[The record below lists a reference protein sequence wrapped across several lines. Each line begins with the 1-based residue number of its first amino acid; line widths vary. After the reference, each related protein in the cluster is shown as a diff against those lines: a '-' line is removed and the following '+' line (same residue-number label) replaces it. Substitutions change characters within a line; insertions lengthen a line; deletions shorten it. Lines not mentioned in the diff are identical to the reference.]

1 MKKLSILLIV
11 IMLVGI
17 LAACA
22 PAAPAAEPAAEEPAA
37 EEPVAEEPA
46 AEEPVAEEPAAEE
59 PAAEEPAAEEPAA
72 EEPAEEEQL
81 RVAMI
86 FNTTIKDGG
95 YAQAGYE
102 GLVEMQEKYN
112 LDISIQESVGD
123 AQVKDVLR
131 SYAAEGYDLVYAHE
145 LYFTDAVNEVAAEFP
160 DVKFGVTGYM
170 ATSPNVVAMDVTN
183 WQGVYLAG
191 VVAGM
196 MTESNKIAM
205 VTVSQSPIALKMV
218 NAMYMGAL
226 TQNPDAEILHLF
238 TGSFDDVVK
247 AKEMATAAIGDGA
260 DIVYGNCG
268 MGTVGAIEAAK
279 EANTYAIGSSVDRNS
294 LAPELVLTSNV
305 LDSGRYIRIV
315 IDGMVNDDLEWGQV
329 YVLGVADG
337 AEYLTPLIDAVPQE
351 VRDAVDAATQD
362 LIDGKVDTPDGETY
376 QWE

>member
-1 MKKLSILLIV
+1 MKKLSIILIV

-17 LAACA
+17 LAACT
-22 PAAPAAEPAAEEPAA
+22 PAAPPAEEPA
-37 EEPVAEEPA
+37 AEEPA

-72 EEPAEEEQL
+72 EEPAAEEPAAEEQL

-102 GLVEMQEKYN
+102 SLMALQEKYN
-112 LDISIQESVGD
+112 LDVSIQESVGD
-123 AQVKDVLR
+123 AAVKDVLR

-160 DVKFGVTGYM
+160 DVLFGVSGYM
-170 ATSPNVVAMDVTN
+170 AASPNVVAMDATN

-218 NAMYMGAL
+218 NAMYMGVQ
-226 TQNPDAEILHLF
+226 TQNPDAEIIHVY

-247 AKEMATAAIGDGA
+247 AKEMATAAIKDGA

-268 MGTVGAIEAAK
+268 MGTVGVIEAAK
-279 EANTYAIGSSVDRNS
+279 ENETFAIGSVVDRNP
-294 LAPELVLTSNV
+294 LAPELVLTSNI
-305 LDSGRYIRIV
+305 LDSGHYITV
-315 IDGMVNDDLEWGQV
+315 VVDGMINGDLEWGQV
-329 YVLGVADG
+329 YVLGVADDVEG
-337 AEYLTPLIDAVPQE
+337 LTPFIDAVPQE
-351 VRDAVDAATQD
+351 VIDAAEQATQD
-362 LIDGKVDTPDGETY
+362 MIDGKVETPESEKY
-376 QWE
+376 MWE